1 MLPPHRSFI
10 AFRQD
15 GPAGT
20 ARYSLGYNPRLDG
33 LRAVAVMLVLLSHY
47 GIFGFSGGGYGVD
60 IFFVLSGFLI
70 TRILINDVAD
80 SGSLFPFYWRRF
92 LRLFPALAWLSLALL
107 LVSQVFKTWIAP
119 ETARLDVL
127 ASLGYMANWTRALS
141 LGPPQLLGNCWSLA
155 IEEQFYL
162 LWPLVFLL
170 VPRRRQNHYLL
181 AAGLVLLG
189 MSVAWAF
196 RLESQQLGYARI
208 YNGIDTHSSGLL
220 LGCCLALV
228 QRTARGEAL
237 CKLAGRYWPL
247 AVVAFAFLVGGR
259 FGTWTVRSSL
269 LADGAAVLLILAA
282 CYAPNSPASKML
294 QLRPMVAVGKISYG
308 LYLWHY
314 PILMALYLNRLPW
327 LWVTGLG
334 IPASFGC
341 AAFSYWFIE
350 RPALRFR
357 SLPSLPLRQLGMGAV
372 GLSVAG
378 MLAAGSY
385 FFHET
390 VSDAIFTGPTNIV
403 AYGPHVVQA
412 GGTFNL
418 QSDGESYLW
427 MSVSRT
433 LPAKTKLRIG
443 KWLLETNNSGRSLS
457 VLLPRALLA
466 QIQKQAMELLGPD
479 GQPLG
484 PPVSFEVVAS
494 APQGSLAR

>member
-1 MLPPHRSFI
+1 MSRSLHSFR
-10 AFRQD
+10 AFQQND
-15 GPAGT
+15 PAET

-47 GIFGFSGGGYGVD
+47 GIPGFSGGGYGVD

-70 TRILINDVAD
+70 TRVLIKDLAD
-80 SGSLFPFYWRRF
+80 SSSLFPFYWRRF
-92 LRLFPALAWLSLALL
+92 LRLFPALAWLCLVLL
-107 LVSQVFKTWIAP
+107 LVSQLFETWISP

-127 ASLGYMANWTRALS
+127 TSLGYMANWTRALS

-155 IEEQFYL
+155 TEEQFYL

-170 VPRRRQNHYLL
+170 FTRRARHDHLL
-181 AAGLVLLG
+181 AVGLVLLG

-196 RLESQQLGYARI
+196 RLESRQLGYARI
-208 YNGIDTHSSGLL
+208 YNGFDTHCSGLL

-228 QRTARGEAL
+228 LRTARGEAL
-237 CKLAGRYWPL
+237 CKLGARFWPL
-247 AVVAFAFLVGGR
+247 AIVAFVFLVGGQ
-259 FGTWTVRSSL
+259 FETWTVFSSL

-282 CYAPNSPASKML
+282 CYAPNSPVGKML
-294 QLRPMVAVGKISYG
+294 ELRPMVAVGKISYG

-314 PILMALYLNRLPW
+314 PVLMALYLHRLPW

-334 IPASFGC
+334 IPASFMC

-350 RPALRFR
+350 RPALRWR
-357 SLPSLPLRQLGMGAV
+357 SMPSPRLRQLGMVAV
-372 GLSVAG
+372 GLSIAG
-378 MLAAGSY
+378 ILAAGSY

-390 VSDAIFTGPTNIV
+390 VGDAIFSGTTNIV
-403 AYGPHVVQA
+403 AYDPHVISA

-427 MSVSRT
+427 MNVSRT

-443 KWLLETNNSGRSLS
+443 TWLLDTNNSGRSLS

-479 GQPLG
+479 GQPLC

-494 APQGSLAR
+494 APQSTLAR